1 MSTLRTALQG
11 RRKLFWALA
20 AAVFLLDQLTKVW
33 LWHHPEE
40 GFPDLVVVPHV
51 LRIVSHAGNLRGVLG
66 LGPATPAFY
75 VATSLLALAVVV
87 FLFLTTDARKAHLM
101 VALGL
106 VAGGAV
112 GNLLDRV
119 VYGRVRDF
127 IDLHWG
133 EGLHWHTFNMA
144 DAAICAGVALI
155 LCDAF
160 FARAEGA
167 DASPQGQDAPG

>member
-1 MSTLRTALQG
+1 MLRRALQG
-11 RRKLFWALA
+11 RRPLFWSLTAIA
-20 AAVFLLDQLTKVW
+20 FVLDQLTKIW
-33 LWHHPEE
+33 LWHHPDE
-40 GFPDLVVVPHV
+40 GRPDLVVIPHV
-51 LRIVSHAGNLRGVLG
+51 LRIVSHSGNLRGVLG
-66 LGPATPAFY
+66 LGPATPIFY
-75 VATSLLALAVVV
+75 VGMSLVALSVVV

-112 GNLLDRV
+112 GNLLDRLL
-119 VYGRVRDF
+119 YGRVRDF

-133 EGLHWHTFNMA
+133 ESLHWHTFNVA

-160 FARAEGA
+160 FARSEGAEGPA
-167 DASPQGQDAPG
+167 QRQDAPG